1 MSGWE
6 RAEVDM
12 VDCKVQDERP
22 TSKEKRMA
30 DEISPNDNAAEA
42 IMPNETPKKKRAP
55 RRSKEEIAA
64 ALAAKKSAKGVR
76 KVASKSPAAIATD
89 VTGSASKASSNSS
102 VSQRAAK
109 SASPVSNSLSL
120 ADGFAD
126 LIALEE
132 ENEKLRKSLAEK
144 LRSENADLRKKLGLA

>member
-1 MSGWE
+1 
-6 RAEVDM
+6 M

-22 TSKEKRMA
+22 TIKETRVA
-30 DEISPNDNAAEA
+30 DEISPNDNAAELV
-42 IMPNETPKKKRAP
+42 IPNETPKKKRAP

-64 ALAAKKSAKGVR
+64 ALAAKKSAKGAR
-76 KVASKSPAAIATD
+76 KAASKSPSATATD
-89 VTGSASKASSNSS
+89 VSEPASKASVNST
-102 VSQRAAK
+102 VSRRSAK
-109 SASPVSNSLSL
+109 SAAPVSNSLSL